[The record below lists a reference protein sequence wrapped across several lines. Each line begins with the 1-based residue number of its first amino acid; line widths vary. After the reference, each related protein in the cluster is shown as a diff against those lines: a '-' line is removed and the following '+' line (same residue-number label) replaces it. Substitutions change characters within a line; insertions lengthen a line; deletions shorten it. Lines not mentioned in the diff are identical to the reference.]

1 MHLKPNSPHAA
12 EAGPTLIGFN
22 LVNGKEVEGDLA
34 LILSKS
40 PVDSRDLVGMFPDS
54 GDKDVARAAKAA
66 AEAFQTWS
74 RTPASERGGVV
85 LRTAGILATH
95 RDKLAHLLTRE
106 VGMTPR
112 EALAE
117 VKEALDACSHFC
129 LLPPPEGRELP
140 SGLQAHP
147 RPVGVCGLLATGAS
161 PLAAALRKL
170 LPALLAGNTVVW
182 KPSDNAPAAAYLLL
196 RAFMEAGLPP
206 GVVNTINGRGRAG
219 SGRHFLAGIDKG
231 LFQGFG
237 FVGSRVLGRTVGEL
251 CGRNLITP
259 SLDLVGKGAMV
270 VLPDADLD
278 LAVADAL
285 AGAFGQAG
293 QRPVGL
299 GNLLLHETIAP
310 AFRERFLDG
319 LAALPQGNP
328 LSHPEVA
335 FGPLINARAAKAF
348 SEHWEAGR
356 SEGAALLTGGETWT
370 EANRT
375 DQVRGEIAYGAYPQ
389 PCVWTSVTPA
399 MALFQ
404 NPVSGPSVNLCPFS
418 DLEQA
423 LAWTRAASCGFAVSL
438 YTQDRASIQ
447 QFTRELRADVATVN
461 RPADA
466 AEARLPFAGQGTHPG
481 ARPAADGFRRW
492 QTHCEAAFADLP
504 PEHPLVLGSALTTDW
519 DCL

>member
-1 MHLKPNSPHAA
+1 MHLKPNSPYAA

-40 PVDSRDLVGMFPDS
+40 PVDGRDLVGMFPDS

-74 RTPASERGGVV
+74 RTPATERGGVV
-85 LRTAGILATH
+85 LRTAAILATH
-95 RDKLAHLLTRE
+95 REPLARVLTRE
-106 VGMTPR
+106 VGLTAQ
-112 EALAE
+112 EAQAE
-117 VKEALDACSHFC
+117 LQEALDAFEHYGTQ
-129 LLPPPEGRELP
+129 PPPLGLELP

-147 RPVGVCGLLATGAS
+147 RPVGVCGILATGAS
-161 PLAAALRKL
+161 PLAAPLRKL

-206 GVVNTINGRGRAG
+206 GVVNSINGRGRAG
-219 SGRHFLAGIDKG
+219 CGRHFLAGIEKG

-251 CGRNLITP
+251 CGRQLVTP

-285 AGAFGQAG
+285 ATAFGQAG

-299 GNLLLHETIAP
+299 GNLLLHKACAP
-310 AFRERFLDG
+310 AFRERFLAG
-319 LAALPQGNP
+319 LAGLLQGNP
-328 LSHPEVA
+328 RTHPEVA

-348 SEHWEAGR
+348 ADHWEAGR
-356 SEGAALLTGGETWT
+356 QEGATLLTGGETWT

-389 PCVWTSVTPA
+389 PCVWEGVLPA
-399 MALFQ
+399 MGLFQ
-404 NPVSGPSVNLCPFS
+404 SPVAGPSVSLCTFS
-418 DLEQA
+418 ELTEA
-423 LAWTRAASCGFAVSL
+423 LAWTNAAPCGFAVSL
-438 YTQDRASIQ
+438 YTRDQAQ
-447 QFTRELRADVATVN
+447 VQLFTREVRADVATVN

-466 AEARLPFAGQGTHPG
+466 SGARLPFAGQGTHPG

-492 QTHCEAAFADLP
+492 QTHCTASSAELP
-504 PEHPLVLGSALTTDW
+504 PELPLVPGPALSTEW
-519 DCL
+519 DSL

>member
-1 MHLKPNSPHAA
+1 MHLKPNSPYAV

-74 RTPASERGGVV
+74 RTPAFERRDLV
-85 LRTAGILATH
+85 LRAAAILATH
-95 RDKLAHLLTRE
+95 QEKLARLLTRE
-106 VGMTPR
+106 VGMTAQ

-117 VKEALDACSHFC
+117 VLEAVEACKHFGTQE
-129 LLPPPEGRELP
+129 PPVGQELP

-147 RPVGVCGLLATGAS
+147 RPVGVCGILATGAS
-161 PLAAALRKL
+161 PLVAPLRKL
-170 LPALLAGNTVVW
+170 LPALLGGNTVVW
-182 KPSDNAPAAAYLLL
+182 KPSDNAPAAAYLLM
-196 RAFMEAGLPP
+196 RAFLEAGLPP

-219 SGRHFLAGIDKG
+219 CGRHFLAGIEKG

-237 FVGSRVLGRTVGEL
+237 FVGSRVLGRIVGEL

-299 GNLLLHETIAP
+299 GNLLLHDAIAP

-335 FGPLINARAAKAF
+335 IGPLINARTAKAF
-348 SEHWEAGR
+348 AEHWEAGR
-356 SEGAALLTGGETWT
+356 QEGGALLTGGETWT

-375 DQVRGEIAYGAYPQ
+375 EQVRGEIGHGAYPQ
-389 PCVWTSVTPA
+389 PCVWASVAPT

-404 NPVSGPSVNLCPFS
+404 NPVPGPSVNLCSFS
-418 DLEQA
+418 ELEQA
-423 LAWTRAASCGFAVSL
+423 LAWTRVASCGFAVSL
-438 YTQDRASIQ
+438 YTQDRTSIQ

-461 RPADA
+461 RPADG

-481 ARPAADGFRRW
+481 ARPATDSFLRW

-504 PEHPLVLGSALTTDW
+504 PEQPLVPGPALTTDW
-519 DCL
+519 DSL